1 MLCELWRYQ
10 CVICEGKG
18 DLQIYKVIRAP
29 HILFLSTSNVSDLMI
44 WHVSGNVWMGTVPS
58 FQFMIIIT
66 ISLIIVLM
74 MMIVVLIMMIIV
86 LIMMIIV
93 LIMMI
98 IVLIMMMMISDKLL
112 ENDGW
117 LAVEPLVLDHCGWSE
132 LLSFIFI
139 IVIVFWKIPTIIIII
154 LIVIIT
160 SIFNVQVFQC
170 HSA

>member
-1 MLCELWRYQ
+1 
-10 CVICEGKG
+10 
-18 DLQIYKVIRAP
+18 
-29 HILFLSTSNVSDLMI
+29 MI

-93 LIMMI
+93 LIMM
-98 IVLIMMMMISDKLL
+98 MMISDKLL

-139 IVIVFWKIPTIIIII
+139 SVIVTPTIIIII
-154 LIVIIT
+154 LIVIIII
-160 SIFNVQVFQC
+160 IFNVQVFQC